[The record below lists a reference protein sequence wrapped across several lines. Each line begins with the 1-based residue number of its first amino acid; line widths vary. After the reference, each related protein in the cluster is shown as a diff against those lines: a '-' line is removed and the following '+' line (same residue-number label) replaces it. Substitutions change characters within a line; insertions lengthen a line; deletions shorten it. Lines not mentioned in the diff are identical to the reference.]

1 MKKIKEAAKKQI
13 VKRQKAQKI
22 KKKSKKKKRDGLAMP
37 APTADGLGGGLRT
50 IEECGAAAPRG
61 GLPGL
66 KWC

>member
-22 KKKSKKKKRDGLAMP
+22 KSKKKKRSDGLAMP